1 MKRHV
6 FVFAFALAMSV
17 FANIAQA
24 QPPAPSPAPAFKL
37 EEDFDKVLAEAKKD
51 GKFIMLEFSGLDWCP
66 PCKMLH
72 KYIVKTDEFEAYAA
86 KNLHVIIA
94 DFGRDGE
101 PKNAAQAA
109 SYKELA
115 DKYQIEGFPTVVI
128 ISPDGKVVD
137 KMVGLGVKT
146 PKEFIAWIEAAK
158 KK

>member
-1 MKRHV
+1 MKKHV
-6 FVFAFALAMSV
+6 FVFAFALVMSV

-24 QPPAPSPAPAFKL
+24 QAPAPAFKL
-37 EEDFDKVLAEAKKD
+37 EDDFNKALAEAKKD

-72 KYIVKTDEFEAYAA
+72 KFVVKTDEFETYAA

-109 SYKELA
+109 SYKALA
-115 DKYQIEGFPTVVI
+115 DKYQIEGFPTVII
-128 ISPDGKVVD
+128 ISPDGKVAD
-137 KMVGLGVKT
+137 KMVGLGVRT
-146 PKEFIAWIEAAK
+146 PKDFISWVESAK
-158 KK
+158 KKGN